1 MDEDI
6 EFLKRLKK
14 MREENLITEEEYK
27 EKRDE
32 YLHLYAPGL
41 RPVSK
46 SRVIYIVSG
55 ILLGSWGIHN
65 FYIGSWGLGCMKL
78 ILCFLFFI
86 YSDDPLMVN
95 YSDFIYTFLFI
106 WIISELIFIKKDAKG
121 MPLKW

>member
-55 ILLGSWGIHN
+55 ILLGSWG
-65 FYIGSWGLGCMKL
+65 LGCMKL

-95 YSDFIYTFLFI
+95 YTDFIYTFLFI

>member
-1 MDEDI
+1 MDDDI

-14 MREENLITEEEYK
+14 MLEENLITEEEYK

-55 ILLGSWGIHN
+55 ILFGYWGIHN
-65 FYIGSWGLGCMKL
+65 FYIGFRGFGCMKL
-78 ILCFLFFI
+78 VLFYFLWS